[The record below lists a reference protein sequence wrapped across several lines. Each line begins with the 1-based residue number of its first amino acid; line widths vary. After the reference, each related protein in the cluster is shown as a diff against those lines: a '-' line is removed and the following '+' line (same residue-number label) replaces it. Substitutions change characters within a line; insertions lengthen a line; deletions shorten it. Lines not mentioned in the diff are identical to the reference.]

1 MLVPTRRRVSRG
13 VRVCPAAAAAAA
25 AAERTSLTRAHWSRG
40 RGTGAAAHPAGTPD
54 SASRAG
60 AVHPDAARARE
71 GSWRPVASEK
81 SGGRRVRQ
89 KTCPRSATQSS
100 GSRVRRKT
108 RSPPRATLR
117 GRDAN
122 ARATARAPKKDPFA
136 SSIAIAT
143 QDFDVARER
152 RARGATFRG
161 RRRGEKGVVVRTG
174 KKRES
179 VRRRNSASD
188 RAPRL
193 RRRPSS
199 ARRPRSLKRK
209 NFEEDFIANG
219 DLGRAVKDALR
230 VCKWKTRV
238 AFLIILL
245 SLARVCLSD
254 SQTTRSWT
262 RLRST
267 RRIPTPNQ
275 TLLHASEKQRQAEA
289 TRGLA
294 GCSARFGPRRRAGRR
309 SGAVPRR
316 TPRRESRPKRG
327 VLGGNTARRARVSS
341 VARSYSPSRAPDPL
355 GGSPR
360 VPNRRDVRG
369 VRGSTGVESILR
381 FSLLSR
387 GKQSPWDGVD
397 AHPRRKKRREMIVG
411 CPPERTP
418 RVRGVPRLTRRR
430 WARF

>member
-1 MLVPTRRRVSRG
+1 MRLTRTRRVRARGRGVLLRRKRVGVVAFVRRRVLARRLG
-13 VRVCPAAAAAAA
+13 LAA
-25 AAERTSLTRAHWSRG
+25 
-40 RGTGAAAHPAGTPD
+40 
-54 SASRAG
+54 
-60 AVHPDAARARE
+60 
-71 GSWRPVASEK
+71 
-81 SGGRRVRQ
+81 
-89 KTCPRSATQSS
+89 
-100 GSRVRRKT
+100 SRVRRKT

-152 RARGATFRG
+152 RARGTTFRG

-174 KKRES
+174 KRRES
-179 VRRRNSASD
+179 GRRRRNSASD

-199 ARRPRSLKRK
+199 ARRPRRISEK
-209 NFEEDFIANG
+209 NLIRYCSSSIANG

-230 VCKWKTRV
+230 VCEWKTRV
-238 AFLIILL
+238 AFLILGFVFRL
-245 SLARVCLSD
+245 

-275 TLLHASEKQRQAEA
+275 TLLHASEKQRPAEA
-289 TRGLA
+289 TRGCA

-309 SGAVPRR
+309 SGAALPR
-316 TPRRESRPKRG
+316 TSRRETRPKRG
-327 VLGGNTARRARVSS
+327 ASRKKISAGRAGELRREVVQPFKSTRPARGLSS
-341 VARSYSPSRAPDPL
+341 
-355 GGSPR
+355 GSKP
-360 VPNRRDVRG
+360 RDVRG
-369 VRGSTGVESILR
+369 ASGSTGVESMPL